1 MRVVRRRRVRREA
14 RGRRM
19 RRVEGDVLV
28 VERLRLRPA
37 LAAASCREGESSSS
51 SSEAASSVDGDEG
64 P

>member
-1 MRVVRRRRVRREA
+1 
-14 RGRRM
+14 M

-28 VERLRLRPA
+28 VERLRLRPPRSP
-37 LAAASCREGESSSS
+37 AASCREGESSSS